1 MINIEDV
8 MEIYSL
14 NYNYIK
20 NFLNDAVSYF
30 SSNIEQ
36 SALVFTIAIMLISI
50 LILNRKI
57 LKLEKTQFNE
67 IDDITSFNRLIDEEL
82 GTLKKE
88 QNELNKVIK
97 SSEHKLQSDS
107 KSDNEGKLFNN
118 APYTQAVQLARRGYA
133 REDIISLCSI
143 TESEAEL
150 ILALHSNSKAA

>member
-1 MINIEDV
+1 

-14 NYNYIK
+14 NYNYVK
-20 NFLNDAVSYF
+20 NLLSDALLYF
-30 SSNIEQ
+30 SSNIGQ
-36 SALVFTIAIMLISI
+36 SALVLAMAIMLISI

-57 LKLEKTQFNE
+57 LKLEKTQFND

-88 QNELNKVIK
+88 QNELNQVIK
-97 SSEHKLQSDS
+97 NSEHKFESDS
-107 KSDNEGKLFNN
+107 EPDNEGKLFNN
-118 APYTQAVQLARRGYA
+118 APYTQAVQLAQRGYA
-133 REDIISLCSI
+133 REDIISLCSL

>member
-1 MINIEDV
+1 

-14 NYNYIK
+14 NYSYIK
-20 NFLNDAVSYF
+20 NLLSDAAMYF
-30 SSNIEQ
+30 SSNVEQ
-36 SALVFTIAIMLISI
+36 PAMMFVMAILLISI

-57 LKLEKTQFNE
+57 LKLEKTQFKD

-88 QNELNKVIK
+88 QNDLNQVIK
-97 SSEHKLQSDS
+97 SSEHKLESDS
-107 KSDNEGKLFNN
+107 EPGNEGKLFNN
-118 APYTQAVQLARRGYA
+118 APYTQAVQLAQRGYA
-133 REDIISLCSI
+133 REDIISLCSL

>member
-1 MINIEDV
+1 

-14 NYNYIK
+14 NYNFIK
-20 NFLNDAVSYF
+20 NLLSDAAMYF
-30 SSNIEQ
+30 SSNVEQ
-36 SALVFTIAIMLISI
+36 PAMMFVMAILLISI

-57 LKLEKTQFNE
+57 LKLEKTQFKD

-88 QNELNKVIK
+88 QNDLNQVIK
-97 SSEHKLQSDS
+97 SSKHKLESDS
-107 KSDNEGKLFNN
+107 EPDNEGKLFNN

-133 REDIISLCSI
+133 REDIISLCSL

>member
-1 MINIEDV
+1 

-30 SSNIEQ
+30 NSNIEQ
-36 SALVFTIAIMLISI
+36 SALVFAIAIMLISI

-88 QNELNKVIK
+88 QN
-97 SSEHKLQSDS
+97 
-107 KSDNEGKLFNN
+107 
-118 APYTQAVQLARRGYA
+118 
-133 REDIISLCSI
+133 